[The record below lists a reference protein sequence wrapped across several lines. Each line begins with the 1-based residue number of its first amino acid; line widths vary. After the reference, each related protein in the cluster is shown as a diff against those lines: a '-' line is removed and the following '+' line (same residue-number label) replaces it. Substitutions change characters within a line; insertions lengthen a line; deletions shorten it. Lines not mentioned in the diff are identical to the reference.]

1 VRSAED
7 AYGHMLLDAL
17 DGEEANEIV
26 ERDDGFIESD
36 RFGATLYLAPYEKWP
51 SRQRRAMRYVYG
63 RVLDIGCGAGRVAL
77 RLQERG
83 HEVVAIDLSPR
94 AVEACKRRG
103 VREARALSIDEVDE
117 RLGRFDTI
125 VMFGNNFGL
134 FRSRSSAR
142 RLLRRFHRLTG
153 DGGRIVAESLDP
165 YATED
170 KTHLAYQRRNRS
182 RGRMP
187 GQLRIRVRYRD
198 YATRWFDYLI
208 VSPEEMEDLLEGT
221 GWRIRS
227 VISEEG
233 ADDDHYVAVIEKEDR
248 GRAS

>member
-1 VRSAED
+1 
-7 AYGHMLLDAL
+7 MLLDAL

-51 SRQRRAMRYVYG
+51 SRQRRAMRYVRG
-63 RVLDIGCGAGRVAL
+63 RVLDVGCGAGRVAL

-94 AVEACKRRG
+94 AVEACKRQG
-103 VREARALSIDEVDE
+103 VREARALSIDDVDE
-117 RLGRFDTI
+117 RHGRFDTI

-134 FRSRSSAR
+134 FRSRASAR

-153 DGGRIVAESLDP
+153 AGGRIVAESLDP
-165 YATED
+165 HATED
-170 KTHLAYQRRNRS
+170 ETHLAYQRRNRS

-227 VISEEG
+227 VISEDG
-233 ADDDHYVAVIEKEDR
+233 ADDDHYVAVIEKEAR

>member
-51 SRQRRAMRYVYG
+51 SRQRRAMRYVRG
-63 RVLDIGCGAGRVAL
+63 RVLDVGCGAGRIAL